1 MSIDPKSLGGG
12 PFQGY
17 SPKQTITSYK
27 DSEQIMIRGVLRR
40 SWNNTNVQNSI
51 NGNKRIITP
60 FRAVN
65 NLGDYL
71 GRQDYVCGGP
81 NQVSASKPG
90 WKSHIGSIMSACDK
104 TGVAA
109 SVTNNKF
116 VPDSSD
122 YITYRKQR
130 AISNNYND
138 LGYGGDQNNA
148 SYVKLMAVRRF

>member
-1 MSIDPKSLGGG
+1 MSIDPQSLGGG

-40 SWNNTNVQNSI
+40 SWNNTNVQSSI

-90 WKSHIGSIMSACDK
+90 WKGRIGSIISACDN

-116 VPDSSD
+116 VSDSSD

-148 SYVKLMAVRRF
+148 SYVKLMAVRR